1 MKISIKVEGL
11 EALNAQLKDFS
22 DRRARAAVATAL
34 TRTAVQV
41 REHLHSRMRSDLKS
55 PKPYTLNQLRYVPA
69 SAQKLAAAIGF
80 NIVGIQDIQGRVLQY
95 RDLGPGQ
102 TPAGKYMAQLST
114 GGQRN
119 RKRFESALEKVG
131 VLPSGWYAVP
141 GARAKM
147 DAYGNQSVGEL
158 RQILSWFDA
167 AEMVAG
173 SRQNMGPMG
182 RDRRRQGTK
191 KTAGFEYF
199 VVAAGGMRSFARS
212 GGKTGSH
219 KMQPGIYR
227 RTSYALGSRIEPVV
241 IFVRKAVYR
250 RMFDF
255 NAIGEAEAMKVLPRE
270 MQRAIEESAARLAS
284 SKGGA

>member
-55 PKPYTLNQLRYVPA
+55 PKPYTLNQLKYVPA

-141 GARAKM
+141 AARAKM

-173 SRQNMGPMG
+173 SRQNMGPKG

-270 MQRAIEESAARLAS
+270 MRRAIDESAARLAAG
-284 SKGGA
+284 KGGA